1 MKTILHYILLA
12 FLIISF
18 TSCNFNSSPG
28 NDKESETKQ
37 LEKFL
42 NIPIYPGAKMVM
54 LITDDRD
61 QEIPRRTKPAT
72 ISLTIDNRDSVPA
85 FYERELGYPF
95 LVDTTGGKTYYKL
108 VFDKEGWEYEIM
120 VGQDTFEGQPMF
132 TISMNEL
139 PY

>member
-1 MKTILHYILLA
+1 MKTNLYFLFTLLS
-12 FLIISF
+12 LVSF
-18 TSCNFNSSPG
+18 AACNFSYPTG
-28 NDKESETKQ
+28 KDQESETEQ
-37 LEKFL
+37 LETFL

-54 LITDDRD
+54 LVTDNRD
-61 QEIPRRTKPAT
+61 KEIPQRTKPAT
-72 ISLTIDNRDSVPA
+72 VSLTTDYRDSVPV

-120 VGQDTFEGQPMF
+120 VGQDTFENQAMF
-132 TISMNEL
+132 TISVNEL

>member
-1 MKTILHYILLA
+1 MKTILSYSCFVF
-12 FLIISF
+12 FLVFFS
-18 TSCNFNSSPG
+18 SCNYNSPAG
-28 NDKESETKQ
+28 KDQLSEARQ
-37 LEKFL
+37 LEQFL

-61 QEIPRRTKPAT
+61 KEIPRNTKPAT
-72 ISLTIDNRDSVPA
+72 VSLAIDHRDSVPV
-85 FYERELGYPF
+85 FYERKLGYPF

-120 VGQDTFEGQPMF
+120 VGQDVFENQAMF
-132 TISMNEL
+132 TISVNEL